1 MLRQWAYWVNQINL
15 AYLRTLM
22 SHIITT
28 KSQLDPQYACFMIIS
43 NTQVIVIDTSL
54 KIYYYKG

>member
-1 MLRQWAYWVNQINL
+1 MSRQWVYWVNQINL
-15 AYLRTLM
+15 AYLRTIM
-22 SHIITT
+22 SHIMTR

-43 NTQVIVIDTSL
+43 NTQAIVIDISL